1 MKLLD
6 IALKD
11 LLRSFRSS
19 FLLVMM
25 FVAPL
30 LITGLIYF
38 AFGSMA
44 REEGELNLSMTRV
57 QVVNLDQP
65 DPSLGFAAGQMLVD
79 YLQEE
84 ALAAVLEVT
93 AVSDEAG
100 ARAAV
105 DRGAADVAVII
116 PANLTAAV
124 EAPDLSAGVTLYHD
138 PTQTLGPGIVKTLVG
153 DFIDGFVGAKITV
166 EVAHDQLSARGLGL
180 DAAAA
185 DGAAQRYVA
194 WIRET
199 SAAHQADAASPMLV
213 IRAPLDEK
221 GTANPQTVFLG
232 PVMAGMMIFFVFF
245 TGAATAQSIIYED
258 EEGTLARLFTTPT
271 SRLLILGG
279 KFVAVLVTLLLQALV
294 LMLVSSF
301 LFHIRWGAPLTA
313 AVVTLGLVIAASGF
327 GILLMS
333 WVKTT
338 RQAGPILGSVV
349 TITGI
354 LGGLIPTG
362 DPSQPSPL
370 ETLSLTMP
378 QGWALRGWKLAL
390 SGAGFEEV
398 IGPVAVLLG
407 VGLAFFVIGGLI
419 FRRRFA

>member
-1 MKLLD
+1 
-6 IALKD
+6 
-11 LLRSFRSS
+11 
-19 FLLVMM
+19 
-25 FVAPL
+25 
-30 LITGLIYF
+30 
-38 AFGSMA
+38 
-44 REEGELNLSMTRV
+44 
-57 QVVNLDQP
+57 
-65 DPSLGFAAGQMLVD
+65 
-79 YLQEE
+79 
-84 ALAAVLEVT
+84 
-93 AVSDEAG
+93 
-100 ARAAV
+100 
-105 DRGAADVAVII
+105 
-116 PANLTAAV
+116 
-124 EAPDLSAGVTLYHD
+124 
-138 PTQTLGPGIVKTLVG
+138 
-153 DFIDGFVGAKITV
+153 
-166 EVAHDQLSARGLGL
+166 
-180 DAAAA
+180 
-185 DGAAQRYVA
+185 
-194 WIRET
+194 
-199 SAAHQADAASPMLV
+199 MLV

-362 DPSQPSPL
+362 GPSQPSPL